1 MEAERPDEP
10 TLVGPDALPEIG
22 SRGMRNFRA
31 YKYTARLMFGMRSNP
46 LELWLL
52 VGMNVIIFALIAY
65 VVLS

>member
-1 MEAERPDEP
+1 MKAERPDEP

-22 SRGMRNFRA
+22 SRGIGNFRA
-31 YKYTARLMFGMRSNP
+31 YKYAPRLMVGMRSNP
-46 LELWLL
+46 FELSLL